1 MVPGE
6 LLPEIC
12 DPLNPSRNK
21 KKWAKIILG
30 EHKLLYEN
38 VSATVAIPFSL
49 LFYFT
54 FSTIPCVSVLYSI
67 VYVFISN
74 WFSVRYHFPEND
86 KKAI

>member
-54 FSTIPCVSVLYSI
+54 LL
-67 VYVFISN
+67 
-74 WFSVRYHFPEND
+74 H
-86 KKAI
+86 